1 MKLDVGRMVST
12 GAVGNAFLTKPSLGE
27 LDRGSRK
34 KGTKDRPGFFGKRG
48 SLRTEARAR
57 MPTDASRLWAGGFWL
72 YGRGSLD
79 THS

>member
-1 MKLDVGRMVST
+1 VLR
-12 GAVGNAFLTKPSLGE
+12 ANAFLTKPSLGE

-48 SLRTEARAR
+48 KPEKRGKSEDAS
-57 MPTDASRLWAGGFWL
+57 DASRLWAGGFWL